1 VTLRLVY
8 VVQRYGLEV
17 AGGSEL
23 ACRRFATA
31 LADRGHEVHVLTSC
45 AVSYFDWA
53 NHYAPGRSEID
64 GVVVH
69 RLAVST
75 PRTER
80 FFAPLNAR
88 IFGAGHRLPLHVQ
101 EEWMRRQGPLL
112 PDLVPWLHASVASY
126 DAAIFFTYLYYTTWR
141 GLPAAAGATAT
152 VLHPTAHDEPP
163 IHLPLFDPI
172 FRLPS
177 ALVYLSE
184 EERDFVRQRF
194 RLTTVGEVIGLGTST
209 ADADLAAAGERTGLG
224 PRPYLCFLG
233 RVDPA
238 KGSEELF
245 EYFLAYKQR
254 RPGPLALAMVGEVVR
269 PLPPHPDV
277 VMTGFVDEATK
288 RSLVAGARLVVQ
300 PSYFES
306 FSMALNEAWS
316 LGRPAVVQGACEV
329 LAGQARRSGGAIPYR
344 GYMEF
349 EAAVDL
355 LLEDPVLAG
364 AMGEAGCRYV
374 EERYQWD
381 GILDRYEALLGE
393 TVRSWPGP
401 G

>member
-1 VTLRLVY
+1 MRLLY

-53 NHYAPGRSEID
+53 NHYPPGESEID

-69 RLAVST
+69 RLPVPA
-75 PRTER
+75 PRSER

-88 IFGAGHRLPLHVQ
+88 VFGANVRLPLHVQ
-101 EEWMRRQGPLL
+101 EQWMHQQGPLL
-112 PDLVPWLHASVASY
+112 PDLAPWLHASAAGY
-126 DAAIFFTYLYYTTWR
+126 DAVIFFTYLYYTTWR

-177 ALVYLSE
+177 ALAYLSE
-184 EERDFVRQRF
+184 EERDFVQRRF
-194 RLTTVGEVIGLGTST
+194 RLTTTGEVIGLGTST
-209 ADADLAAAGERTGLG
+209 AGADDVAGAAERTGLG
-224 PRPYLCFLG
+224 SRPYLCFVG
-233 RVDPA
+233 RIDPA
-238 KGSEELF
+238 KGSKELF
-245 EYFLAYKQR
+245 EYFVAYKQR
-254 RPGPLALAMVGEVVR
+254 RPGPLALAMVGEEVR

-288 RSLVAGARLVVQ
+288 RALVAGSKALVQ

-329 LAGQARRSGGAIPYR
+329 LAGQARRSGGAIPYW
-344 GYMEF
+344 GFVEF
-349 EAAVDL
+349 EAALDL
-355 LLEDPVLAG
+355 LLDDPALAG
-364 AMGEAGCRYV
+364 AMGEAGRRYV
-374 EERYQWD
+374 EQRYQWD
-381 GILDRYEALLGE
+381 GLLDRYEALLGE
-393 TVRSWPGP
+393 TARSWAPP
-401 G
+401 A